1 MSNYVNGSLALGA
14 KLIQFAI
21 YAIAALMVVVTM
33 LGVVTLL
40 LEREKLF
47 SGTDFFPKLLVGLF
61 VVFLCAALI
70 IGFYKL
76 ARWFGHYSQRK
87 LLQHQATLETFEADV
102 RREVK
107 KTIADAKETQ
117 RARVETEQAGRR
129 MLQHA
134 ATRTSVTPM
143 NVTVLGG
150 TGWESQVKR
159 EFVLSVDENNLYL
172 ADAKTVEESAV
183 PLNALIALEIAGP
196 GTVTEGGGFVGGG
209 FGVEGFVVGAAI
221 AGVLNALTTNTS
233 TQTLIL
239 LRFTDSELV
248 LLNSETGLDAMRI
261 RLSSLFHRTYR
272 KDAFKQSAGTD
283 VTEQLT
289 RLAELAKRG
298 ELSDDE
304 YAKAKAKVL
313 DN

>member
-1 MSNYVNGSLALGA
+1 MGNYIKSSLGLGA

-21 YAIAALMVVVTM
+21 YAIAALMFVVTVLM
-33 LGVVTLL
+33 VSMLL
-40 LEREKLF
+40 LGREKF
-47 SGTDFFPKLLVGLF
+47 SSGTDFSPMLLGGLF
-61 VVFLCAALI
+61 VVFLCAA
-70 IGFYKL
+70 FYKL

-107 KTIADAKETQ
+107 KSIANAKETQ
-117 RARVETEQAGRR
+117 LARAETQQAGRS

-134 ATRTSVTPM
+134 AKRTSVTPM

-150 TGWESQVKR
+150 TGWESKVKR
-159 EFVLSVDENNLYL
+159 EFVLSADENNLYL
-172 ADAKTVEESAV
+172 ADAKKVEESAV
-183 PLNALIALEIAGP
+183 PLNSLIALEIAGP
-196 GTVTEGGGFVGGG
+196 GTITEGGGFVGGG

-221 AGVLNALTTNTS
+221 SGVLNALTTSTS

-272 KDAFKQSAGTD
+272 KDAFKQSAGAD